1 MTTMEPTHKTKVL
14 FLITKGNWGGAQR
27 YVYDLATN
35 LPPEQYEVA
44 VAVGEAGPLTQKL
57 AAAGIPVHSLAN
69 LQRDV
74 SLKKELDTLR
84 ETARLIRTEA
94 PQILHV
100 NSSKAGFIGAILGR
114 FLGVPQVIFTCHG
127 WAFNED
133 RPLWQRLT
141 FQLIHWLTVLASHRT
156 ITVSDAVRS
165 QMHWPLPHGRMRTV
179 RNGGTAPDFLSR
191 DDARA
196 ALSLL
201 VPPLDAVK
209 ADTWLIS
216 IGELHRTKQH
226 HVTIAALAELRARGT
241 HTPRLIIFGE
251 GEERTRLTAL
261 VTTHGLSEHVFFLGH
276 VPEAARYLKAAD
288 CFVLASRSEALGY
301 VVLEAAQA
309 AVPIVA
315 TRVGGIP
322 EVVTDRYEARLV
334 AEGDPAALAS
344 AIAEVLSDTPAAM
357 AMAERA
363 HAHSQTFTTARMVQ
377 ETIAIYGR

>member
-35 LPPEQYEVA
+35 LPSAQYEIT
-44 VAVGEAGPLTQKL
+44 VAVGEAGPLTEKL
-57 AAAGIPVHSLAN
+57 VAAGVPVHSLQN

-74 SLKKELDTLR
+74 SLRKELDALR
-84 ETARLIRTEA
+84 ETARLIRTEK

-100 NSSKAGFIGAILGR
+100 NSSKAGFLGALLGR
-114 FLGVPQVIFTCHG
+114 CLGVPLVIFTCHG

-133 RPLWQRLT
+133 RPLWQRLV

-156 ITVSDAVRS
+156 ITVSDAVRA

-179 RNGGTAPDFLSR
+179 RNGGTPPDFLSR
-191 DDARA
+191 AEARS
-196 ALSLL
+196 ALSLRSPSL
-201 VPPLDAVK
+201 QSLQDEQ
-209 ADTWLIS
+209 WLIS
-216 IGELHRTKQH
+216 IGELHPTKQH
-226 HVTIAALAELRARGT
+226 HVTIEALAALRAHGNHSTRLLIMGEGQERAR
-241 HTPRLIIFGE
+241 
-251 GEERTRLTAL
+251 LTSL
-261 VTTHGLSEHVFFLGH
+261 VTAHGLSEHVFLMGH

-334 AEGDPAALAS
+334 AGGDPAALAG
-344 AIAEVLSDTPAAM
+344 AITEVLSDTAAAM

-363 HAHSQTFTTARMVQ
+363 HTHSQTFTIQRMVA
-377 ETIAIYGR
+377 ETVAVYGR